1 MSGLSIAGIALVL
14 GLLIGVV
21 TVMGAPYLAI
31 PIVLLGIAGYG
42 FLNVMQRGQEATDMR
57 KFREEAQADKT
68 DFTARDAQTQVED
81 RA

>member
-14 GLLIGVV
+14 GLLIGAV

-42 FLNVMQRGQEATDMR
+42 LLNVMQRGQEATDMR

-68 DFTARDAQTQVED
+68 DFTTRDAQTQVED